1 MADQLLGVK
10 GLKFNMMYIFLDYLK
25 STAKEVQITCIYI
38 SFSMWKSKQIRLQF
52 CKALAQ
58 S

>member
-25 STAKEVQITCIYI
+25 STAKEVQITGSLVYIYI
-38 SFSMWKSKQIRLQF
+38 FF
-52 CKALAQ
+52 HVEV
-58 S
+58 